1 MTTTTHSALALL
13 GGPAVRTAPFP
24 KHTTMIGE
32 EEKRLVLEVLE
43 DGELSGFSGRAGS
56 RFLGGPRVQELEAHV
71 REYFG
76 TRHAISFNSATSAL
90 HGMIAAGGIGP
101 GDEVITSAFS
111 MAASASAVLMH
122 NAVPVF
128 ADIDPATYCL
138 DVKSVESRITPRTK
152 AILTVN
158 LYGHPSALDALSALA
173 KARGLLLFE
182 DNAQSAGAT
191 LNGRMTGTWGDAAAL
206 SLNYHKAIQSGEG
219 GLVITDDDEIALR
232 CQLIRNHGEVVVP
245 DIGRSDMESQLGW
258 NYRLTELAAAV
269 AIPQLGKLETL
280 VRVRRELAERM
291 TGILDRFDCMTAARP
306 AKGCTHTYYL
316 YPIQFDA
323 AKAGMSRATFAKAM
337 AAEGFALNQGY
348 VTPLYWLPM
357 YQNRHAYPKGC
368 PFTCGHHPG
377 DVDYSKGLCPVIEDL
392 HVNTLLVSD
401 ICKYPNTPEDIDG
414 FGLAVEKVLAHRAA
428 LAAAGH
434 A

>member
-1 MTTTTHSALALL
+1 MITTTPSALALL
-13 GGPAVRTAPFP
+13 GGPAVRTRPFP

-43 DGELSGFSGRAGS
+43 DGELSGFSGRAGA
-56 RFLGGPRVQELEAHV
+56 RFLGGPRVQELEARV
-71 REYFG
+71 CEYFG
-76 TRHAISFNSATSAL
+76 TKHAISFNSATSAL

-138 DVKSVESRITPRTK
+138 DIASVERRLTPRTK

-158 LYGHPSALDALSALA
+158 LYGHPSALDALARLA
-173 KARGLLLFE
+173 KERGLLLFE
-182 DNAQSAGAT
+182 DNAQAAGAT
-191 LNGRMTGTWGDAAAL
+191 LDGKLTGTWGHAAAL

-219 GLVITDDDEIALR
+219 GLVITDDAEIALR

-245 DIGRSDMESQLGW
+245 DVGRSDLESQLGW

-269 AIPQLGKLETL
+269 AIPQLGKLDTL
-280 VRVRRELAERM
+280 VRIRRELAERM
-291 TGILDRFDCMTAARP
+291 TAGLERYACLTPARP
-306 AKGCTHTYYL
+306 APDCTHTYYL

-323 AKAGMSRATFAKAM
+323 AQAGMSRATFAKAM
-337 AAEGFALNQGY
+337 AAEGFTLNQGY

-392 HVNTLLVSD
+392 HVNTLLISD
-401 ICKYPNTPEDIDG
+401 IAKHPNTASDIDG
-414 FGLAVEKVLAHRAA
+414 FVQAVDKVLANRAA